1 MKTQE
6 IEQQV
11 GRLYA
16 TAQREGCDAPTENM
30 VIDLIATLLDSD
42 MTDTI
47 VSLDQSGYPEA
58 SKALENWR
66 EIQRLKEQ

>member
-11 GRLYA
+11 GRLFA
-16 TAQREGCDAPTENM
+16 TAQREGCDFPTENM

-47 VSLDQSGYPEA
+47 VSLDQSGYSEA